1 MFKSLKLYTGATID
15 LENLTSTLTDFGYKR
30 QEQCAQ
36 EGDFSRRGNIVD
48 IFPFTFEL
56 PIRIDTSPALCFGK
70 LSIRPERVKRV
81 EGLSVNGE
89 RPSTSLGTSP
99 ASLDFARLAPRSLHN
114 KRSAPRRDGSRDGE
128 PVEPFIE
135 GRSRTIELNID
146 KIASIKT
153 FNPSSGIPLWEHQMA
168 IILPIKTAHKFTTVA
183 FTEEFPIENFVDLKI
198 GDYVVHNQHG
208 IGRFLGL
215 HKIKVQDKAKDHLVI
230 EYDRQEKLYV
240 PVESMHL
247 VQKYIAFA
255 TRRPKLYRLGSRE
268 WARTKE
274 RVRKQIQKFAWEL
287 LSLQAMRMSV
297 SGFAY
302 SADTEWQKQF
312 ETTFPYIET
321 PDQVKA
327 TQEVKHDMESTKPMD
342 RLLCGDVGYGK
353 TEVAMRAA
361 FKAVMDNKQVAY
373 LVPTTILAEQHYQN
387 FLSRLLD
394 FPVNVQ
400 MLSRFKT
407 KAQQKVIIEAIAAG
421 KVDIVIGTHR
431 LLSDDIKF
439 KDLGLV
445 IIDEEQRFGVKAK
458 EKLKTLRLTTD
469 VLTLTATPIPR
480 TLYMGLMNARD
491 LSVINTPPGNRLP
504 IKTVVVEYD
513 EDLIQQAILREIKRK
528 GQVYFLHNRIH
539 DIDKIKEKIA
549 RIMPQGARLAIAHGQ
564 MLSRILESAM
574 FDFLKAKIDVLLCT
588 MIIESG
594 IDVPNANTIIIN
606 NAHTFGLSDLHQLR
620 GRVGRFDRP
629 AYAYFLIPKNEVM
642 DTDAR
647 KRLDAIQEYAYLGA
661 GFKIAMEDL
670 ELRGAGNIL
679 GIEQH
684 GFISAIGFDLYCRLL
699 REAVSN
705 LKKAI

>member
-1 MFKSLKLYTGATID
+1 MFKALKLYNGGSLD
-15 LENLTSTLTDFGYKR
+15 LESIFQSLIDFGYKR

-48 IFPFTFEL
+48 VFPFTFEL
-56 PIRIDTSPALCFGK
+56 PIR
-70 LSIRPERVKRV
+70 
-81 EGLSVNGE
+81 
-89 RPSTSLGTSP
+89 
-99 ASLDFARLAPRSLHN
+99 
-114 KRSAPRRDGSRDGE
+114 
-128 PVEPFIE
+128 
-135 GRSRTIELNID
+135 IELNID

-153 FNPSSGIPLWEHQMA
+153 FNPASGAPLWEHQMV
-168 IILPIKTAHKFTTVA
+168 IILPIKTAHKLATTA
-183 FTEEFPIENFVDLKI
+183 FTEEFPIENFVDLKA

-215 HKIKVQDKAKDHLVI
+215 HRIKVRDKAKDHLVI

-255 TRRPKLYRLGSRE
+255 ARKPKLYRLGSRE
-268 WARTKE
+268 WVNTKE

-297 SGFAY
+297 SGFTY

-312 ETTFPYIET
+312 ETTFPYTET
-321 PDQVKA
+321 PDQVRA
-327 TQEVKHDMESTKPMD
+327 TREVKRDMESAKPMD

-361 FKAVMDNKQVAY
+361 FKAIMDNKQVAY

-387 FLSRLLD
+387 FSGRLTD

-407 KAQQKVIIEAIAAG
+407 KSQQKEIIEGIAAG
-421 KVDIVIGTHR
+421 KVDVVIGTHR
-431 LLSDDIKF
+431 LLSEDIKF
-439 KDLGLV
+439 NDLGLV

-480 TLYMGLMNARD
+480 TLYMSLMNARD
-491 LSVINTPPGNRLP
+491 LSIINTPPGNRLP

-513 EDLIQQAILREIKRK
+513 EDLIREAIIREIKRK
-528 GQVYFLHNRIH
+528 GQVYFLHNRVQ
-539 DIDKIKEKIA
+539 DIDRLKEKIS
-549 RIMPQGARLAIAHGQ
+549 RLTPQGARFAIAHGQ
-564 MLSRILESAM
+564 MPSKILESVM
-574 FDFLKAKIDVLLCT
+574 SDFLKGKIDVLLCT

-594 IDVPNANTIIIN
+594 IDVPNANTIIVN

-629 AYAYFLIPKNEVM
+629 AYAYFLIPRNETI

-647 KRLDAIQEYAYLGA
+647 KRLNAIQEYAYLGA

-670 ELRGAGNIL
+670 GIRGAGNIL

-684 GFISAIGFDLYCRLL
+684 GFISAVGFDLYCRLL
-699 REAVSN
+699 REAVNN
-705 LKKAI
+705 LKKTI